1 MTPRIVFAAR
11 RPAARSLV
19 SATSPT
25 ERLGHLSVERLC
37 QMQFLY
43 EWEAVRAKRPDAES
57 RVQEWADDDEG
68 ACPSFRCTD
77 EQHCFQGF

>member
-1 MTPRIVFAAR
+1 M
-11 RPAARSLV
+11 
-19 SATSPT
+19 
-25 ERLGHLSVERLC
+25 ERLC

-43 EWEAVRAKRPDAES
+43 EWEAVRAKRPDPES

-68 ACPSFRCTD
+68 TCPSFRCID